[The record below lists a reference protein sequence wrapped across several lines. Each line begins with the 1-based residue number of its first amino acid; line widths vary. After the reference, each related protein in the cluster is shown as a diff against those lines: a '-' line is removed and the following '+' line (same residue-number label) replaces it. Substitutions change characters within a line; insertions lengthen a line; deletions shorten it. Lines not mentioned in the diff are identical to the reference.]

1 MTAMTVPTIGVFTK
15 NRLNPAYDAARAAAD
30 RVAAEA
36 GARTL
41 HYVPQ
46 TPDDVGE
53 QKALVAEALAAGVSG
68 VVFNPTDDV
77 AMREDL
83 DKLSVAGIP
92 VAIFIN
98 RMDGPALTFVGS
110 DDKAIGHA
118 VAKALIAELIR
129 KGGGKARI
137 VALDGT
143 PSARTARD
151 RADGLRR
158 AVAEHPGI
166 ALIDARVG
174 YLQRAPAKAA
184 MEELLG
190 KHAQIDGV
198 WTANDMMAFGA
209 VDALAAARRTAEV
222 VGINGLPEAISNIE
236 KGTMLASA
244 DFSALNIAATATRA
258 VLRHLEGKTV
268 PKEIMVPAALI
279 DRATIGRWKV
289 PMIDRP
295 CPAWDEIVSGPRAS
309 GPAS

>member
-1 MTAMTVPTIGVFTK
+1 MTPPTPATAPTIAVFTK

-36 GARTL
+36 GARTI
-41 HYVPQ
+41 HYVPE

-53 QKALVAEALAAGVSG
+53 QKALVAQALAAGVSG

-83 DKLSVAGIP
+83 DRLAAAGIP

-98 RMDGPALTFVGS
+98 RMDGPQLTFVGS
-110 DDKAIGHA
+110 DDTAIGHA
-118 VAKALIAELIR
+118 VAEALIAGI
-129 KGGGKARI
+129 GGKGRI

-166 ALIDARVG
+166 ELVDARVG
-174 YLQRAPAKAA
+174 YLQRAPARAA
-184 MEELLG
+184 MEELLA
-190 KHAQIDGV
+190 KHRQIDGV

-209 VDALAAARRTAEV
+209 VDALAAAGRTAEV
-222 VGINGLPEAISNIE
+222 VGINGLPEAIANIE
-236 KGTMLASA
+236 SGAMLASA

-258 VLRHLEGKTV
+258 VLRHIAGQSV

-295 CPAWDEIVSGPRAS
+295 CPAWEEIVR
-309 GPAS
+309 

>member
-1 MTAMTVPTIGVFTK
+1 MRAPTIAVFTK

-36 GARTL
+36 GARTV

-68 VVFNPTDDV
+68 VVFNPTDDQ

-83 DKLSVAGIP
+83 ERLAAAGLP

-110 DDKAIGHA
+110 DDIAIGYA
-118 VAKALIAELIR
+118 VAKALIAGL
-129 KGGGKARI
+129 GGKGRL

-151 RADGLRR
+151 RAEGLRR
-158 AVAEHPGI
+158 AMAEHPGLS
-166 ALIDARVG
+166 LIDRRIG

-184 MEELLG
+184 MEELLA
-190 KHAQIDGV
+190 KHPRIGCV
-198 WTANDMMAFGA
+198 WPANDMMAFGA
-209 VDALAAARRTAEV
+209 VDALAAAGRKAEV
-222 VGINGLPEAISNIE
+222 VGINGLPEAIANIE
-236 KGTMLASA
+236 RGAMLASA
-244 DFSALNIAATATRA
+244 DFSALNIAAIATRA
-258 VLRHLEGKTV
+258 VLRALAGQPV
-268 PKEIMVPAALI
+268 PTEILVPAELI
-279 DRATIGRWKV
+279 DRSNIGRWKV

-295 CPAWDEIVSGPRAS
+295 CPQWDEIVR
-309 GPAS
+309 

>member
-1 MTAMTVPTIGVFTK
+1 VP
-15 NRLNPAYDAARAAAD
+15 
-30 RVAAEA
+30 E
-36 GARTL
+36 
-41 HYVPQ
+41 

-53 QKALVAEALAAGVSG
+53 QKVLVAEALRAGVSG
-68 VVFNPTDDV
+68 VVFNPTDDQ

-83 DKLSVAGIP
+83 ERFAAAGIP

-110 DDKAIGHA
+110 DDIAIGHG
-118 VAKALIAELIR
+118 VAKALIGGL
-129 KGGGKARI
+129 GGKGRL

-151 RADGLRR
+151 RAEGLRR

-166 ALIDARVG
+166 ELVDSRIG

-184 MEELLG
+184 MDELLA

-209 VDALAAARRTAEV
+209 VDALAAAGRKAEV
-222 VGINGLPEAISNIE
+222 VGINGLPEAIANIE
-236 KGTMLASA
+236 RGAMLASA
-244 DFSALNIAATATRA
+244 DFSALNIAAIATRA
-258 VLRHLEGKTV
+258 VLRHLDGKPV
-268 PKEIMVPAALI
+268 PKEILVPAELI
-279 DRATIGRWKV
+279 DRSNISRWKV

-295 CPAWDEIVSGPRAS
+295 CLQWDEIVR
-309 GPAS
+309 